1 MRSIA
6 VPAAALML
14 VACSIGGAESPS
26 PAASSPRLA
35 GPSGQLGAQVA
46 MPPGFPTDV
55 PIYPKARLTA
65 AAAFPNN
72 APTAWGME
80 WQTLDSVSKVQAYY
94 ADQMNKT
101 DWTINFT
108 SNTPERFTAKFM
120 RRSDNRV
127 GGTLESNSASGVT
140 KILMSLVSPAA

>member
-1 MRSIA
+1 
-6 VPAAALML
+6 ML

-26 PAASSPRLA
+26 PAASGPRLA
-35 GPSGQLGAQVA
+35 GPSGLLGAQVA

-72 APTAWGME
+72 APTSWGME

-94 ADQMNKT
+94 ADQMNKG

-108 SNTPERFTAKFM
+108 SNAPERFTATFK
-120 RRSDNRV
+120 RRSDGRV

-140 KILMSLVSPAA
+140 KILMSLVSPSA